1 MRNNTLSEFRKL
13 ARAHAAV
20 IDLISDQKK
29 NICVP
34 LHELV

>member
-29 NICVP
+29 IFVFPCMN
-34 LHELV
+34 